1 MADDDQFEDALD
13 ESGRLRLYTAC
24 PAGHPTIQAFTP
36 GEWREGLAMATIR
49 FECFYCG
56 ARWTPSTIQC
66 GAILAELE
74 P

>member
-1 MADDDQFEDALD
+1 MADDQFEGVLD
-13 ESGRLRLYTAC
+13 ESGRLRLYTIC

-36 GEWREGLAMATIR
+36 TEWRDGLALASLR
-49 FECFYCG
+49 FECLYCG
-56 ARWTPSTIQC
+56 ARWTPTAIQC